1 MLIGLIAAAWALR
14 QRRTH
19 QKAFFE
25 LSKGILGI
33 VAENKSIQPSLRP
46 FLVQS
51 MFFDHALRE
60 LQHSEARRIEAI
72 RTLAQL
78 DGLEVVAPLIS
89 QLSSDYRK
97 VREEAVSALA
107 SLSEDAA
114 IELLVSYWREDSN
127 ELLEEALLRRG
138 PSIISKRVFAKSQT
152 CIRLSL

>member
-1 MLIGLIAAAWALR
+1 M
-14 QRRTH
+14 
-19 QKAFFE
+19 
-25 LSKGILGI
+25 
-33 VAENKSIQPSLRP
+33 
-46 FLVQS
+46 
-51 MFFDHALRE
+51 
-60 LQHSEARRIEAI
+60 
-72 RTLAQL
+72 
-78 DGLEVVAPLIS
+78 IS

-127 ELLEEALLRRG
+127 EVLEEALLRRG